1 MPRKEPR
8 NNKKETA
15 EYHGSNTQKKNREIR
30 NKDRKA
36 AEKRL
41 GKNKLRGMEVDHI
54 KPLSKGGSG
63 DLSNTRVISKK
74 ANRRKQNKTR

>member
-8 NNKKETA
+8 NYKKEYA
-15 EYHGSNTQKKNREIR
+15 EYHGTNTQKKNRALR
-30 NKDRKA
+30 NKARKA

-63 DLSNTRVISKK
+63 NLSNTRVISKK